1 MRLNL
6 KGTSDK
12 IVWRMIQV
20 WFAGVIFG
28 GVIVLAEVIAALVT
42 AFSASG
48 YASVTVHLSEYL
60 MYVGAPV
67 SGGIVTA
74 LIKNAMENREKI
86 RANPEYLKNK
96 EREETNHEWN
106 EH

>member
-20 WFAGVIFG
+20 WFGGVIFG
-28 GVIVLAEVIAALVT
+28 GVIVLAEVIAALVM
-42 AFSASG
+42 AFMGSG

-96 EREETNHEWN
+96 ESEETNHEWN

>member
-1 MRLNL
+1 MKLNL

-20 WFAGVIFG
+20 WFGGVIFG
-28 GVIVLAEVIAALVT
+28 GAVILAEVIAAMVV
-42 AFSASG
+42 AFAGNG

-60 MYVGAPV
+60 MYIGAPV

-74 LIKNAMENREKI
+74 LVKNALENREKI
-86 RANPEYLKNK
+86 RANPGYLMGDKGGDV
-96 EREETNHEWN
+96 ECQ
-106 EH
+106 